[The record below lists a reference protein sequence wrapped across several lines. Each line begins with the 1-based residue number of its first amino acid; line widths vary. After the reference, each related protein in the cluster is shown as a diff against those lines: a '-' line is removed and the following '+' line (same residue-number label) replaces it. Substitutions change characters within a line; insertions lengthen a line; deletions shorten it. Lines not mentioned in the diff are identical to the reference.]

1 MLLGADGA
9 GVEDEVVE
17 LFAGAVV
24 LLVVVV
30 DEPPQ
35 ASPAISKEPS
45 ARDRVKIEFG
55 RFTLFL
61 LSVDLV
67 VCV

>member
-1 MLLGADGA
+1 VLFGAEGA
-9 GVEDEVVE
+9 GVDAALVAV
-17 LFAGAVV
+17 LAGAEA